1 VTRNSEATLI
11 KRKERVEKWSQTDMD
26 YMSNC
31 IFVNESAFDINMRPA
46 TGRSTKGT
54 PAVVTTPS
62 ARAVS
67 HTILGAISALGVVNI
82 EIRLPNSKPKRI
94 KVDGARKRKQPA
106 PKGTVTGHYIL
117 FLQKTMNCMDQ
128 FPEMKEFYIVMD
140 NAPIHTADEIEE
152 MISKRGYRSI
162 YLPPYSPELNPIENF
177 WSTMKSY
184 VKRTKF
190 NGTDDLKMRIAEASN
205 EIRPSTLRNIS
216 QHSVNM
222 FDKCLRM
229 EPL

>member
-1 VTRNSEATLI
+1 
-11 KRKERVEKWSQTDMD
+11 M
-26 YMSNC
+26 
-31 IFVNESAFDINMRPA
+31 
-46 TGRSTKGT
+46 
-54 PAVVTTPS
+54 
-62 ARAVS
+62 
-67 HTILGAISALGVVNI
+67 NI

-94 KVDGARKRKQPA
+94 RADGARKRKPRPPKKPA

-128 FPEMKEFYIVMD
+128 FPEMKGFYIVMD

-152 MISKRGYRSI
+152 MIPKRGYRST

-205 EIRPSTLRNIS
+205 EIRPSTPRNIS